1 MKLTL
6 TNIKKMKTNSTPLQK
21 RVINYIVDEWSNYD
35 DKKHIF
41 TDVLYHGC
49 QSGVVGFLIR
59 TLTHK
64 VFKPDLPTFA
74 IPERPG
80 FALCTL
86 QY

>member
-49 QSGVVGFLIR
+49 
-59 TLTHK
+59 
-64 VFKPDLPTFA
+64 
-74 IPERPG
+74 
-80 FALCTL
+80 
-86 QY
+86 

>member
-21 RVINYIVDEWSNYD
+21 RVINYIVDEWNNYD

-49 QSGVVGFLIR
+49 GIQGREMSCPF
-59 TLTHK
+59 
-64 VFKPDLPTFA
+64 
-74 IPERPG
+74 
-80 FALCTL
+80 
-86 QY
+86 